1 MIKYWEYIMRELED
15 DGHCPQMLNLE
26 MDAMADDPLGCPT
39 FGVKVVFLTFEN
51 FQFDEKSI
59 C

>member
-1 MIKYWEYIMRELED
+1 MRELED
-15 DGHCPQMLNLE
+15 DGYCPQMLDLE